1 MQFSLSTEQDMTR
14 AFVREFAESE
24 LAPHASDR
32 DEHERFDRKLF
43 EQMAGLGLAAIP
55 ISEEYGGAG
64 GDWLTFA
71 IAIEEVSRV
80 CVSTAAAL
88 ASHTLFAAWPIY
100 AFGDESLK
108 DVYLSRLASGQLLG
122 GCALPSV
129 KRPGAINDYTL
140 AYSGSRNRRVLN
152 GRHGT
157 VLQAGVAD
165 LLLVFAQSRRQKRKD
180 ESLAFIVERNSPGIF
195 VGENIQKMGLRSLM
209 FNSVRFEHCSAAEA
223 SLPLNSEDMAEL
235 LTSLSQLA
243 HISAAAQAVGMAQG
257 AYEAAAAYAKQ
268 RKQFGILIG
277 KHQGISFKLANIWTR
292 IEAARLLVYQ
302 AAWRRDEG
310 LSCSREAA
318 IARKYSADCAVE
330 AAIEA
335 IQIFGGYGYM
345 QEFRMERFL
354 RDAKCLASKLGTG
367 GMDMDGFSHIVMA

>member
-1 MQFSLSTEQDMTR
+1 MQFSISTEQDMTR
-14 AFVREFAESE
+14 SFVREFAESE
-24 LAPHASDR
+24 VAPHASDR

-43 EQMAGLGLAAIP
+43 EQMASLGLAAIP
-55 ISEEYGGAG
+55 ISEQYGGAG
-64 GDWLTFA
+64 GEWLTFA

-80 CVSTAAAL
+80 CASAAAAL
-88 ASHTLFAAWPIY
+88 AAHTLFTAWPIY
-100 AFGDESLK
+100 AFGNGELK
-108 DVYLSRLASGQLLG
+108 ETYLSRLASGQLLG

-129 KRPGAINDYTL
+129 IRTGTMNDYTL
-140 AYSGSRNRRVLN
+140 AYSGSRNRRELN
-152 GRHGT
+152 GRHST

-165 LLLVFAQSRRQKRKD
+165 LMLVFAKSRKQKRKD
-180 ESLAFIVERNSPGIF
+180 ESLAFIVERNSPGLFI
-195 VGENIQKMGLRSLM
+195 GENIQKMGLRSLM
-209 FNSVRFEHCSAAEA
+209 LHSVRFEHCSAAGA
-223 SLPLNSEDMAEL
+223 CLFNKTEDMAEF

-277 KHQGISFKLANIWTR
+277 KHQGTSFKLANMWTR

-310 LSCSREAA
+310 LSCDREAA

-330 AAIEA
+330 TAIEA

-345 QEFRMERFL
+345 QEYRMERFL
-354 RDAKCLASKLGTG
+354 RDAKCLATKLGTG
-367 GMDMDGFSHIVMA
+367 GMDTDCVSHIVMA

>member
-14 AFVREFAESE
+14 AFVREFAECE
-24 LAPHASDR
+24 VAPHASDR
-32 DEHERFDRKLF
+32 DVHERFDRKLF
-43 EQMAGLGLAAIP
+43 EQMASLGLAAIP
-55 ISEEYGGAG
+55 ISEQYGGAG

-71 IAIEEVSRV
+71 IVIEEVSRV
-80 CVSTAAAL
+80 CASAAAAL
-88 ASHTLFAAWPIY
+88 AAHTLFAAWPIY
-100 AFGDESLK
+100 AFGNEGLKES
-108 DVYLSRLASGQLLG
+108 YLSRLTSGQLLG

-129 KRPGAINDYTL
+129 KRHGAINDYTL
-140 AYSGSRNRRVLN
+140 AYSGSKNRRELN
-152 GRHGT
+152 GRHST

-180 ESLAFIVERNSPGIF
+180 ESLAFIVERNSPGLFI
-195 VGENIQKMGLRSLM
+195 GENIHKMGLRSLM
-209 FNSVRFEHCSAAEA
+209 FNSMHLAHCSAAEA
-223 SLPLNSEDMAEL
+223 CLLSKSEEMSEF

-277 KHQGISFKLANIWTR
+277 KHQGISFKLANMWTR

-335 IQIFGGYGYM
+335 IQILGGYGYM
-345 QEFRMERFL
+345 QEFRMERYL

-367 GMDMDGFSHIVMA
+367 GMDIDCFSHIVMA